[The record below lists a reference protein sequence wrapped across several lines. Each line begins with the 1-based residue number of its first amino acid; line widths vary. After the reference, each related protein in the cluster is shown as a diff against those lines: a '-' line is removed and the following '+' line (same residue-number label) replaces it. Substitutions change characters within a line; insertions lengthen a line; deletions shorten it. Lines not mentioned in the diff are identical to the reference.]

1 MNKLYEAKEIDKK
14 CRWYLSKCLNIY
26 EDKGIK
32 TPVLFYLDIKDNTWR
47 WYSNKELVTLEELY
61 KLF

>member
-1 MNKLYEAKEIDKK
+1 MENVKVLKDTILYLD
-14 CRWYLSKCLNIY
+14 N
-26 EDKGIK
+26 
-32 TPVLFYLDIKDNTWR
+32 FYLDIKDNTWR